1 MPTDSITPEGRAIN
15 ARRRPQDRA
24 RSGGAPSR
32 DGKAPRVRPDS
43 NLPDSNLNGPP
54 DADVG
59 APAQPPMDE
68 RAKTVRPRPP
78 DPPRQGEGHDERG
91 EYGRGARPYDA
102 PEDYGDIKDQR

>member
-1 MPTDSITPEGRAIN
+1 MPTDSITPQGRAVN
-15 ARRRPQDRA
+15 VRRRPQDRA
-24 RSGGAPSR
+24 HSGGAPSR
-32 DGKAPRVRPDS
+32 NGTAPRVRPDS
-43 NLPDSNLNGPP
+43 GLSGPP

-68 RAKTVRPRPP
+68 RVKTVRPRPP

-102 PEDYGDIKDQR
+102 PEDYGDLKDQT